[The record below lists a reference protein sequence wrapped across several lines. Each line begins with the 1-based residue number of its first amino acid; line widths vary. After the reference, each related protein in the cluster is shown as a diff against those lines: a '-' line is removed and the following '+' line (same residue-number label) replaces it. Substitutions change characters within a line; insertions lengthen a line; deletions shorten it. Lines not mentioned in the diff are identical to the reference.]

1 MCTHNNPNTPTLSKT
16 TCFSPR
22 TLFPRSCHLT
32 PPLPGSPGPCSDDAT
47 LLISSWVSLP
57 VIVSSSPRL
66 SHPPDRSSKLQ
77 GVGFFIWCSYFFYYI
92 IVFIKYI
99 NYLCPLVQ
107 ISSSISNLSQVF
119 MLKNLQKSC
128 KNRVLRN
135 HISFTSCHTLF
146 ILLSLCVC
154 IYYFY

>member
-1 MCTHNNPNTPTLSKT
+1 MLSSQKDLT
-16 TCFSPR
+16 VTWLVVLTYSDNGDCSSDLGIVDSQKME
-22 TLFPRSCHLT
+22 TSAGLGSDHL
-32 PPLPGSPGPCSDDAT
+32 
-47 LLISSWVSLP
+47 SSREWAFLSGA
-57 VIVSSSPRL
+57 VI
-66 SHPPDRSSKLQ
+66 
-77 GVGFFIWCSYFFYYI
+77 FFYYI

-135 HISFTSCHTLF
+135 HISFTFCHTLF